1 MRDNF
6 AGDTDN
12 SVVRNLTQVPDWT
25 SATSFDGFVFP
36 CSFARGVYRA
46 HGRDG
51 PLARSRGVAGME
63 KARQFAILAHAGQ
76 TRRYTGEPYFE
87 HPEAVAQIVA
97 TAGHTPGM
105 LKAAYLHDVVEDTP
119 VRLDAIWE
127 FFGPQVAELV
137 FWLSD
142 PELPGNRAV
151 RKTVIRNRWIG
162 APRDAKTI
170 KIADLIH
177 NSASIFHHDPKF
189 APVYAEEAWRL
200 LDAIQ
205 DGDQVLLTQARN
217 QIRKFWMGRM
227 AA

>member
-87 HPEAVAQIVA
+87 HPRKRGGSSMQFRTGIRFFSLRLA
-97 TAGHTPGM
+97 TRSGS
-105 LKAAYLHDVVEDTP
+105 
-119 VRLDAIWE
+119 
-127 FFGPQVAELV
+127 FG
-137 FWLSD
+137 W
-142 PELPGNRAV
+142 G
-151 RKTVIRNRWIG
+151 
-162 APRDAKTI
+162 
-170 KIADLIH
+170 
-177 NSASIFHHDPKF
+177 
-189 APVYAEEAWRL
+189 AWRL
-200 LDAIQ
+200 DNGSEF
-205 DGDQVLLTQARN
+205 D
-217 QIRKFWMGRM
+217 
-227 AA
+227 